1 MEIDSRLIELAAK
14 CTTYRAKMA
23 LYELWTKRAIENRDW
38 LSAAQCETKL
48 EVYTDILNDIESI
61 LLKES
66 KIYTTVS

>member
-14 CTTYRAKMA
+14 CTTYRTKIS
-23 LYELWTKRAIENRDW
+23 LYERGIKQAIEKRDW

-48 EVYTDILNDIESI
+48 EIYTDILNDIESI